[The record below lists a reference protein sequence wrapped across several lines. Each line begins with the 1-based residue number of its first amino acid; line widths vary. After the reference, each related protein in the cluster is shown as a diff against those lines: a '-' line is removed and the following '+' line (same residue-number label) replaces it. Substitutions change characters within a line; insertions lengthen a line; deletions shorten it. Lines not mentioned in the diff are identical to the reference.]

1 MEKRNKMSNNL
12 YEQIG
17 ESIRL
22 LRLKNGMSQQELAEE
37 LELTRSSISTWEIG
51 ANGPSVENLVN
62 LAEIFETTVDSVLGL
77 RNRTA
82 EKSTIRERNLDYLYG
97 ELPDDYKEVVET
109 IIRSLSLYSTKKK
122 D

>member
-1 MEKRNKMSNNL
+1 MSKNL
-12 YEQIG
+12 NLQIG

-37 LELTRSSISTWEIG
+37 LGLTRASISTWEIG

-62 LAEIFETTVDSVLGL
+62 LAEIFETSVDSVLGL
-77 RNRTA
+77 GNRMA
-82 EKSTIRERNLDYLYG
+82 DKMTIKERNLDYLYG
-97 ELPDDYKEVVET
+97 ELPDEYKELIET
-109 IIRSLSLYSTKKK
+109 IIRSLSFYALRKN